1 MGKFSQVAGVWGAIG
16 VCGHECCVKSVKFS
30 VVFSIKGQLFGYP
43 CQLLKSTRDLIFYW
57 HLHLGTEGQRRWT
70 DRENWWGGVLTRFK
84 NGGLN
89 KVQEFY
95 QWNIEQV
102 S

>member
-1 MGKFSQVAGVWGAIG
+1 MLCDVSQV
-16 VCGHECCVKSVKFS
+16 FS
-30 VVFSIKGQLFGYP
+30 VVFSIKVHLFGYP

-57 HLHLGTEGQRRWT
+57 YLPLGGEGQRRWT
-70 DRENWWGGVLTRFK
+70 DGENWWGEVLIRFK

>member
-1 MGKFSQVAGVWGAIG
+1 MLCDVSQKFQCGFLHQSSSVWLPM
-16 VCGHECCVKSVKFS
+16 
-30 VVFSIKGQLFGYP
+30 SI
-43 CQLLKSTRDLIFYW
+43 LKSTRDLIFYW
-57 HLHLGTEGQRRWT
+57 YLPLGGEGQRRWT
-70 DRENWWGGVLTRFK
+70 DGENWWGEVLIRFK